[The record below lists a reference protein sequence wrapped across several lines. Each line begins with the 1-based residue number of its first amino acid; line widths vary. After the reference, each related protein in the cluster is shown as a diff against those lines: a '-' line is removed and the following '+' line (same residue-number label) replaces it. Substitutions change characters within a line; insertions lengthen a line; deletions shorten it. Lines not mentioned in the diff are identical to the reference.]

1 MERDLSANIFEKD
14 ITFLFPDA
22 DYMGRIKLSALFRAF
37 ADIAGDHYIA
47 RNLDYDFLRENDYV
61 FLMSRLALKIH
72 KYPESKKKYK
82 ISTWECGLKGAT
94 FMRVSEMR
102 DESGN
107 LLCESEAGWVCMSV
121 SEHRILRPNDFKFL
135 CGQLDKQSSVHIGR
149 INMKEENF
157 CREYTPRL
165 TDIDMNG
172 HVYNGV
178 YGDIVQNSL
187 SKEDFE
193 KGFSEVK
200 INYMNEITLG
210 ENVSVF
216 TESSDNGI
224 IVRGRNENTVCF
236 EFEGMYR

>member
-1 MERDLSANIFEKD
+1 MEINLSANIFEKD

-72 KYPESKKKYK
+72 KYPESKKTYR
-82 ISTWECGLKGAT
+82 ISTWEYAHKGAM
-94 FMRVSEMR
+94 FMRASEMR

-107 LLCESEAGWVCMSV
+107 LLCESDAGWVCMSV
-121 SEHRILRPNDFKFL
+121 SEHKILRPKEFKFL
-135 CGQLDKQSSVHIGR
+135 CETTDKAPSVSIGR

-157 CREYTPRL
+157 CREYLPRM

-210 ENVSVF
+210 ENVKVF